1 MSFPGETA
9 HNLPVKDM
17 NMPISN
23 RGVSHDG
30 RRDLKYYPF
39 EMPSWWGGRLKTL
52 RRIPKRDIVDAV
64 FVSLFFLALSALMV
78 VPMITSM

>member
-1 MSFPGETA
+1 
-9 HNLPVKDM
+9 M
-17 NMPISN
+17 NMPIPN
-23 RGVSHDG
+23 HGVSHNG

-64 FVSLFFLALSALMV
+64 VVSLFLLVLSALMV
-78 VPMITSM
+78 VPIVTNL

>member
-1 MSFPGETA
+1 V

-17 NMPISN
+17 NMPIPN
-23 RGVSHDG
+23 HGVSHDG
-30 RRDLKYYPF
+30 RRSLKYFPF

-64 FVSLFFLALSALMV
+64 VVSLFLLVLSALMV
-78 VPMITSM
+78 VPMVTNL